1 MSKNQKDHPQPPAWA
16 DKLLSWRLEETA
28 AEEVIGDMH
37 ELYIEWV
44 NRLGMNR
51 AKALYWFNAA
61 GFLQPLPNG
70 LSEKKTNYTTAEEL
84 LASDGFIKWYQQT
97 DERSVR
103 AWDKWIAKHPEHQR
117 LANEAVQVLQLLREA
132 QENKIAE
139 QEITAATNRL
149 TDTILNKRKSR
160 YQPSKMPQYRT
171 NSPAMIKNYL
181 KIASRNLAKNK
192 ISSFINIGGLAVGMA
207 VAMLIGLWIYDELSY
222 NKYHKNYNRIVK
234 VLRQETW
241 KGETSTS
248 PYNPLPVSG
257 ELRSSFADNF
267 KHVTTSTFTDEHTL
281 IYGDKKF
288 NRLGNYMET
297 EGPEILDLE
306 MLQGTWNGL
315 ADINSIFISE
325 TTAKLLFGETDPINK
340 TIKIDNRADVKVTGL
355 YKDLPFN
362 SEFKDVTFIASFDLY
377 LSLSPW
383 LRKDDWNNNYVQV
396 LAEISPNTSPE
407 SISRKISD
415 IKTNNVKKEAVS
427 SVTKFLL
434 HPMSKWHLYE
444 EFKQGINV
452 GGRIQYLW
460 LFGIVGVFVLL
471 LACINFMNLSTARS
485 EKRAKEVGIRK
496 AVGSVRGQLINQFLS
511 ESLLVASLAF
521 IFSLAFVQLTLP
533 WFNSVAD
540 KQMRILWAE
549 PRFWIAGLGF
559 TFITGLIAG
568 SYPAFYLS
576 SFNPVKTL
584 KGSFRA
590 GRLAVV
596 PRKILVVLQF
606 TVSVALIIGT
616 IIVYRQI
623 QFTRDRS
630 VGYSSDKLIYLK
642 MKTNDVHEHYEAVRN
657 DFLAT
662 GAVSDMAES
671 YGFVIQNSANSGG
684 FEWKG
689 KDPNFLDNFALE
701 WVSHDYG
708 KTVGWQFIAGRD
720 FSKTAP
726 SDSFAYVINEAAAK
740 YMSLKNP
747 VGELLRKDG
756 KNYKIIGVIK
766 DVIAESPYKP
776 VRPTLTTI
784 VQWPGSILSIKLN
797 PRLAINEALAKIE
810 PVFRKHVSGAPFD
823 YKFVDEEYGKKFG
836 AELRIGKLSG
846 FFAFLAIF
854 ISCLGLFAL
863 ASFVAEQ
870 RRKEIGI
877 RKVLGAS
884 GISLWRM
891 LSKDFVIL
899 VVISCLIAI
908 PVAYYFLH
916 NWLQNYQ
923 YRTEISWWIFAIV
936 AVGAMLITLLTVS
949 FQAIKAAVVNP
960 VNSLRTE

>member
-1 MSKNQKDHPQPPAWA
+1 MLKN
-16 DKLLSWRLEETA
+16 
-28 AEEVIGDMH
+28 
-37 ELYIEWV
+37 Y
-44 NRLGMNR
+44 
-51 AKALYWFNAA
+51 F
-61 GFLQPLPNG
+61 
-70 LSEKKTNYTTAEEL
+70 
-84 LASDGFIKWYQQT
+84 
-97 DERSVR
+97 
-103 AWDKWIAKHPEHQR
+103 
-117 LANEAVQVLQLLREA
+117 
-132 QENKIAE
+132 KIAW
-139 QEITAATNRL
+139 
-149 TDTILNKRKSR
+149 
-160 YQPSKMPQYRT
+160 
-171 NSPAMIKNYL
+171 
-181 KIASRNLAKNK
+181 RNLTKNK

-207 VAMLIGLWIYDELSY
+207 VAMLIALWIYDELSF
-222 NKYHKNYNRIVK
+222 NKYHKNYSRIARVM
-234 VLRQETW
+234 RQETW
-241 KGETSTS
+241 KGKTSTG

-267 KHVTTSTFTDEHTL
+267 EHVAASTFTDEHTL
-281 IYGDKKF
+281 AYDKNKF
-288 NRLGNYMET
+288 NRLGNYMESD
-297 EGPEILDLE
+297 GPEILALE
-306 MLQGTWNGL
+306 MLKGTRNGL
-315 ADINSIFISE
+315 VDINSIFISE
-325 TTAKLLFGETDPINK
+325 TTAKILFGETDPINK
-340 TIKIDNRADVKVTGL
+340 IIKIDNRADVKVTGV

-362 SEFKDVTFIASFDLY
+362 SEFKDVAFIAPFDLH

-383 LRKDDWNNNYVQV
+383 LRKDDWNNNHVQV
-396 LAEISPNTSPE
+396 LAEISANRSPE
-407 SISRKISD
+407 SISKRITN
-415 IKTNNVKKEAVS
+415 IKTDNVKKEAVS

-444 EFKQGINV
+444 EFKQGTNV
-452 GGRIQYLW
+452 GGRIQFVW
-460 LFGIVGVFVLL
+460 LFGIIGVFVLL

-496 AVGSVRGQLINQFLS
+496 AIGSVRSQLINQFLS
-511 ESLLVASLAF
+511 ESLVVASLAF
-521 IFSLAFVQLTLP
+521 VLSTGIVQLALP
-533 WFNSVAD
+533 WFNAVAD

-549 PRFWIAGLGF
+549 PLFWIAGLSF

-576 SFNPVKTL
+576 SFNPVKVL
-584 KGSFRA
+584 KGSFRV

-596 PRKILVVLQF
+596 PRKALVVLQF
-606 TVSVALIIGT
+606 TVSISLIIGT

-623 QFTRDRS
+623 QFTRNRS
-630 VGYSSDKLIYLK
+630 IGYNSDKLIYLQ

-662 GAVSDMAES
+662 GAVEDMAES

-708 KTVGWQFIAGRD
+708 KTVGWQFIDGRD
-720 FSKTAP
+720 FSKAIA
-726 SDSFAYVINEAAAK
+726 SDSFCYVINEAAAK
-740 YMSLKNP
+740 YMGLQNP

-756 KNYKIIGVIK
+756 KDYKIIGVVK

-776 VRPTLTTI
+776 VRPTLTSI

-797 PRLAINEALAKIE
+797 PRVGINKALAKIE
-810 PVFRKHVSGAPFD
+810 AVFKKHVPGAPFD
-823 YKFVDEEYGKKFG
+823 YKFVDEEYGKKFA

-870 RRKEIGI
+870 RRKEIGV

-884 GISLWRM
+884 GINLWRM

-916 NWLQNYQ
+916 NWLQNYE
-923 YRTEISWWIFAIV
+923 YRTEISWWIFAAAGI
-936 AVGAMLITLLTVS
+936 GALVITLLTVS
-949 FQAIKAAVVNP
+949 FQAIKAAMANP
-960 VNSLRTE
+960 VKSLRSE